1 MFLTSAEPSGLSS
14 CKDSKTFET
23 DVNMSTF
30 STLSV
35 LTEATIAAYKISI
48 QIIFGHNL
56 LFRNFKWNVVSFKY
70 IAKYWPSPNGIN
82 WNDLVWYKRRS
93 RSLTD
98 SYTGQYQPLNTSDK
112 AKPIICD
119 TKGRSPP
126 LLYIWLSWWQ
136 GHDKEAVYTIPNKMY
151 GSNHGYGKPVVG
163 QLIKLINFFLV
174 LTSTL
179 N

>member
-1 MFLTSAEPSGLSS
+1 MF
-14 CKDSKTFET
+14 D
-23 DVNMSTF
+23 
-30 STLSV
+30 
-35 LTEATIAAYKISI
+35 
-48 QIIFGHNL
+48 HNV
-56 LFRNFKWNVVSFKY
+56 LFRNFKMQCFVLESIYSVRMES
-70 IAKYWPSPNGIN
+70 SVMLHR

-136 GHDKEAVYTIPNKMY
+136 RHDKEAIYTIPNKMY
-151 GSNHGYGKPVVG
+151 ESNYGFYKLVVR

-174 LTSTL
+174 FNL
-179 N
+179 NSELGSLWNSFVFIDWFGEDV